1 MITVMWSTVNGRSLR
16 SNVSDV
22 NDDQYPTI
30 PVDELD
36 GTTWKAKIWYG
47 AARRNGDPD
56 PFNDESTME
65 ISGGEISW
73 KGGSYAIEKLPA
85 YVMTSDNEEIEFKI
99 YPNGHLSVDFF
110 YAERATIIYERQ
122 NATSTLHANVSDAND
137 NIDQFNKFISTQI
150 GTITEALQNIIPA
163 SYGDCGSDS
172 PPQPCQDKG
181 SDLFYKHKS
190 WAYKATAR
198 WIAGLKTIAF
208 DSIKVGADADGN
220 LNSVVGAGHFDKLP
234 VSIHIDE
241 CFTFDKCSTMWDNS
255 DACCG
260 SDKHFAVT
268 IDVKCDP
275 STKRLEYLNLGKLDL
290 DDFKITESLG
300 KVSLPSYDITSSVHD
315 AASGVLGDYLS
326 EAFIPYNGTKVTI
339 VDYLNE
345 NGGDFLNS
353 LC

>member
-1 MITVMWSTVNGRSLR
+1 MIAVWSTVNGRSLR

-22 NDDQYPTI
+22 NDDQETTI
-30 PVDELD
+30 P
-36 GTTWKAKIWYG
+36 
-47 AARRNGDPD
+47 
-56 PFNDESTME
+56 S
-65 ISGGEISW
+65 
-73 KGGSYAIEKLPA
+73 
-85 YVMTSDNEEIEFKI
+85 
-99 YPNGHLSVDFF
+99 
-110 YAERATIIYERQ
+110 
-122 NATSTLHANVSDAND
+122 NVSDAND
-137 NIDQFNKFISTQI
+137 NIDQFNKFIATEI
-150 GTITEALQNIIPA
+150 GTITEALQNVIPA
-163 SYGDCGSDS
+163 SYGDCGRHS

-181 SDLFYKHKS
+181 SDLFYTHKS

-220 LNSVVGAGHFDKLP
+220 LNSVVGAGHFENLP
-234 VSIHIDE
+234 VSIHIEE
-241 CFTFDKCSTMWDNS
+241 CFTFDKCSNMWDNS

-268 IDVKCDP
+268 IDVKCDS

-300 KVSLPSYDITSSVHD
+300 KLSLPSYDITNSVHG

-339 VDYLNE
+339 VDYLNA
-345 NGGDFLNS
+345 NRGDFLNS